1 MRGVASRSQEMER
14 RSLSAHQA
22 AEPLNLLN
30 DREEFHMRGTTTRR
44 TNRRIATAFL
54 LVAVASSLVL
64 QTQNVPTTHAASR
77 EPVRARH
84 GIVAST
90 NEIASHVGVDIM
102 KRGGNA
108 VDAAIA
114 VAFALAVTHPAAGNL
129 GGGGFMMIRLNDGR
143 TTAIDYREM
152 APAAATRNIYLDKN
166 GKVIEG
172 EGGSIE
178 GYRAAGVPGTV
189 RGMELALKKYG
200 SGKMSWAQLIEPAR
214 RLAANGFN
222 VTYTLSRSL
231 RGSREYLSKYP
242 ETKRIYL
249 NNGKFHNEGDVFV
262 QPDLA
267 ATFARLQ
274 QRGPN
279 EFYTGQTAQLIA
291 ADMKRNNGLLTLDD
305 LRGYVAKERQP
316 LRGNYRGYE
325 VISMPPPSSG
335 GAVLIEMLN
344 ILEGYDFKKMDW
356 ASSNRYHLMTEA
368 MRRAFADRAE
378 YMGDTDFAKVPLAGL
393 VDKRYAAQLRNT
405 IDPERASSSEQVKA
419 GKPVGYESDET
430 THFTVVDADGNA
442 VANTYTLNN
451 SYGSA
456 VVAKGTGLIM
466 NDEMDDF
473 AAKPGTPNLYGL
485 IQGERNAVAPRKRP
499 LSAMTPTFVLRKD
512 GSLWF
517 TVGSPGG
524 PTIIN
529 TVLDVI
535 TNVID
540 YGMNIQQAIDA
551 PRIHH
556 QWLPDELVFE
566 PYGLSGDTQ
575 NALTARGHKLAKPRY
590 LGDAEGIM
598 IEEKTGVR
606 LGATDPRRSDGLA
619 VGY

>member
-1 MRGVASRSQEMER
+1 MKVMKIRSKMV
-14 RSLSAHQA
+14 
-22 AEPLNLLN
+22 LLL
-30 DREEFHMRGTTTRR
+30 
-44 TNRRIATAFL
+44 IW
-54 LVAVASSLVL
+54 VL
-64 QTQNVPTTHAASR
+64 TFVNVSHAAAR

-84 GIVAST
+84 GMVAST
-90 NEIASHVGVDIM
+90 NEVASGVGVDIM

-129 GGGGFMMIRLNDGR
+129 GGGGFMMIRLKDGR

-152 APAAATRNIYLDKN
+152 APAAAHRDIYLDKN
-166 GKVIEG
+166 GNLIEG
-172 EGGSIE
+172 EGGSLI

-200 SGKMSWAQLIEPAR
+200 SGKLTWAQLVEPAR
-214 RLAANGFN
+214 RLAANGFT
-222 VTYTLSRSL
+222 VTFSLARSL
-231 RGSREYLSKYP
+231 HSSREYLSKYA
-242 ETKRIYL
+242 ETSHIYL
-249 NNGKFHNEGDVFV
+249 RSNNFYKEGEIFR
-262 QPDLA
+262 QPELA

-274 QRGPN
+274 RSGPN
-279 EFYTGQTAQLIA
+279 EFYDGETARLIV
-291 ADMKRNNGLLTLDD
+291 ADMKRNNGLMTMED
-305 LRGYVAKERQP
+305 LRGYIAKERTP
-316 LRGNYRGYE
+316 VRGSYRGHE
-325 VISMPPPSSG
+325 IISMPPPSSG
-335 GAVLIEMLN
+335 GAVLIQMLN
-344 ILEGYDFKKMDW
+344 ILEGFDFQKLE
-356 ASSNRYHLMTEA
+356 ANSSDRYHLMAES

-378 YMGDTDFAKVPLAGL
+378 YMGDSDFVKVPVAGL
-393 VDKRYAAQLRNT
+393 IDKSYAATLRATINT
-405 IDPERASSSEQVKA
+405 DRASTSDEVRA
-419 GKPVGYESDET
+419 GRPAGYESDDT

-442 VANTYTLNN
+442 ASNTYTLNN

-456 VVAKGTGLIM
+456 AVVRGTGILL

-499 LSAMTPTFVLRKD
+499 LSAMTPTIVLRKD

-529 TVLDVI
+529 TVLCII

-540 YGMNIQQAIDA
+540 YEMNIQQAIDF

-556 QWLPDELVFE
+556 QWLPDELVGE
-566 PYGLSGDTQ
+566 PFGLSGDTQ
-575 NALTARGHKLAKPRY
+575 RALTSRGHKLAKLRY

-598 IEEKTGVR
+598 IEEKTGMR
-606 LGATDPRRSDGLA
+606 LGATDPRRSDGQA

>member
-1 MRGVASRSQEMER
+1 MKHTHSYSDLRAITFKSVVLVLTAS
-14 RSLSAHQA
+14 L
-22 AEPLNLLN
+22 
-30 DREEFHMRGTTTRR
+30 
-44 TNRRIATAFL
+44 L
-54 LVAVASSLVL
+54 LVSLGSTV
-64 QTQNVPTTHAASR
+64 THAASR
-77 EPVRARH
+77 EPVRARR

-90 NEIASHVGVDIM
+90 NEIASNVGVEIM

-129 GGGGFMMIRLNDGR
+129 GGGGFMMIRLKDGR

-166 GKVIEG
+166 GNVIEG
-172 EGGSIE
+172 EGGSVE

-189 RGMELALKKYG
+189 RGMELALRKYG
-200 SGKMSWAQLIEPAR
+200 SGKLNWAQLVEPAR
-214 RLAANGFN
+214 RLAANGFTVN
-222 VTYTLSRSL
+222 YTLARGL
-231 RGSREYLSKYP
+231 RGNREYLSKYP

-249 NNGKFHNEGDVFV
+249 NNGKFYNEGDRFV

-291 ADMKRNNGLLTLDD
+291 ADMKRHNGLLTLDD

-344 ILEGYDFKKMDW
+344 ILEGYDLKKMDW
-356 ASSNRYHLMTEA
+356 ASSERYHLMTEA

-378 YMGDTDFAKVPLAGL
+378 YMGDTDFAKVPIAGL
-393 VDKRYAAQLRNT
+393 VDKKYAAQLRST
-405 IDPERASSSEQVKA
+405 INPERASTSEQVKA
-419 GKPVGYESDET
+419 GKPVGYESEET
-430 THFTVVDADGNA
+430 THFTVVDAQGNA

-456 VVAKGTGLIM
+456 VVAKGTGLLM

-473 AAKPGTPNLYGL
+473 AAKPGTANLYGL
-485 IQGERNAVAPRKRP
+485 IQGERNAVAPHKRP

-529 TVLDVI
+529 TALCVI

-575 NALTARGHKLAKPRY
+575 TALTNRGHKLAKPRT

-598 IEEKTGVR
+598 IEEKTGIR

>member
-1 MRGVASRSQEMER
+1 MHTLRKFSRLLLIPALVFVFINASVTPLVQQSRS
-14 RSLSAHQA
+14 
-22 AEPLNLLN
+22 
-30 DREEFHMRGTTTRR
+30 
-44 TNRRIATAFL
+44 I
-54 LVAVASSLVL
+54 AVA
-64 QTQNVPTTHAASR
+64 AAR
-77 EPVRARH
+77 EPVRAKH

-90 NEIASHVGVDIM
+90 NEVASRVGVDIM

-108 VDAAIA
+108 VDAAIS

-129 GGGGFMMIRLNDGR
+129 GGGGFMMIRLKNGK

-152 APAAATRNIYLDKN
+152 APAAAHRDVYLDRDGNLIK
-166 GKVIEG
+166 G
-172 EGGSIE
+172 EGGSLV

-200 SGKMSWAQLIEPAR
+200 SGKLTWEQLIEPAR
-214 RLAANGFN
+214 QLAAHGFR
-222 VTYTLSRSL
+222 VTYSLAGSL
-231 RGSREYLSKYP
+231 RGNRDYLSQYP

-249 NNGKFHNEGDVFV
+249 RGDMFYNEGELFR
-262 QPDLA
+262 QPELA

-274 QRGPN
+274 RTGPN
-279 EFYTGQTAQLIA
+279 EFYEGETARLIV
-291 ADMKRNNGLLTLDD
+291 ADMKRNNGLMTMAD
-305 LRGYVAKERQP
+305 LRGYIARERTP
-316 LRGNYRGYE
+316 LRGKYRGHE
-325 VISMPPPSSG
+325 IISMPPPSSG

-344 ILEGYDFKKMDW
+344 ILEGYDLKTME
-356 ASSNRYHLMTEA
+356 ASSSDRYHLMAEA

-378 YMGDTDFAKVPLAGL
+378 YMGDSDFVKVPVSGL
-393 VDKRYAAQLRNT
+393 IDKSYAATLRSTINT
-405 IDPERASSSEQVKA
+405 ERASTSAEVRA
-419 GKPVGYESDET
+419 GRPAGYESEET
-430 THFTVVDADGNA
+430 THLTVVDAEGNA

-456 VVAKGTGLIM
+456 AVAKGTGIIL

-473 AAKPGTPNLYGL
+473 AAKPGTANMYGL

-499 LSAMTPTFVLRKD
+499 LSAMTPTIVLRQD
-512 GSLWF
+512 GRFWF
-517 TVGSPGG
+517 TIGSPGG

-529 TVLDVI
+529 TVLCVI

-540 YGMNIQQAIDA
+540 YDMNIQQAIDA

-556 QWLPDELVFE
+556 QWLPDEVVGE
-566 PYGLSGDTQ
+566 PFGLSGDTQ
-575 NALTARGHKLAKPRY
+575 RALTSRGHTLAKLRY

>member
-1 MRGVASRSQEMER
+1 MKTIKVVV
-14 RSLSAHQA
+14 
-22 AEPLNLLN
+22 
-30 DREEFHMRGTTTRR
+30 
-44 TNRRIATAFL
+44 FL
-54 LVAVASSLVL
+54 LVIAL
-64 QTQNVPTTHAASR
+64 NVPMTMAR

-84 GIVAST
+84 GMVAST
-90 NEIASHVGVDIM
+90 NEVASRVGVEIM

-129 GGGGFMMIRLNDGR
+129 GGGGFMMIRLKDGR

-152 APAAATRNIYLDKN
+152 APVAAHRDVYLDKN
-166 GKVIEG
+166 GNLIEG
-172 EGGSIE
+172 EGGSLV

-200 SGKMSWAQLIEPAR
+200 SGKLTWAQLVEPAR
-214 RLAANGFN
+214 QLAGRGFV
-222 VTYTLSRSL
+222 VTHSLERSL
-231 RGSREYLSKYP
+231 YSNREYLEKYA

-249 NNGKFHNEGDVFV
+249 KGGQFYKEGEFFR
-262 QPDLA
+262 QPELA

-274 QRGPN
+274 RFGPN
-279 EFYTGQTAQLIA
+279 EFYEGETARLIV
-291 ADMKRNNGLLTLDD
+291 ADMKRNNGLMTMDD
-305 LRGYVAKERQP
+305 LRGYVAKERAP
-316 LRGNYRGYE
+316 VRGNYRGHE
-325 VISMPPPSSG
+325 IISMPPPSSG
-335 GAVLIEMLN
+335 GAVLIQMLN
-344 ILEGYDFKKMDW
+344 ILEGFDLQKLE
-356 ASSNRYHLMTEA
+356 ASSSDRYHLMAEA

-378 YMGDTDFAKVPLAGL
+378 YMGDTDFVKVPIPGL
-393 VDKRYAAQLRNT
+393 IDKAYAATLRATINT
-405 IDPERASSSEQVKA
+405 ERASTSTEVRA
-419 GKPVGYESDET
+419 GRPAGYESEET
-430 THFTVVDADGNA
+430 THFTVVDAEGNA
-442 VANTYTLNN
+442 VSNTYTLNN

-456 VVAKGTGLIM
+456 AVAKGTGIIL

-485 IQGERNAVAPRKRP
+485 IQGERNAVAPKKRP
-499 LSAMTPTFVLRKD
+499 LSAMTPTIVLRKD

-529 TVLDVI
+529 TVLCVI

-540 YGMNIQQAIDA
+540 YEMNIQQAIDF

-556 QWLPDELVFE
+556 QWLPDELVGE
-566 PYGLSGDTQ
+566 PFGLSGDTQ
-575 NALTARGHKLAKPRY
+575 KALAARGHKLAKLRY

-598 IEEKTGVR
+598 IEEKTGMR

-619 VGY
+619 HGY

>member
-1 MRGVASRSQEMER
+1 MNEIDFPPQ
-14 RSLSAHQA
+14 
-22 AEPLNLLN
+22 
-30 DREEFHMRGTTTRR
+30 EEFGESSNPEKRKMKSKT
-44 TNRRIATAFL
+44 FL
-54 LVAVASSLVL
+54 RLRLTLVRLLIVGCCITQVSTILFRPSAVVI
-64 QTQNVPTTHAASR
+64 AASR
-77 EPVRARH
+77 EPVRARR

-90 NEIASHVGVDIM
+90 NEVASKVGVDIM

-129 GGGGFMMIRLNDGR
+129 GGGGFMMIRLKNGR

-152 APAAATRNIYLDKN
+152 APAAATRDMYLDKN
-166 GKVIEG
+166 GNVIKG
-172 EGGSIE
+172 EGGPLE
-178 GYRAAGVPGTV
+178 GYRASGVPGTV

-200 SGKMSWAQLIEPAR
+200 SRRLTWAQLVEPAR
-214 RLAANGFN
+214 ALAANGIT
-222 VTYTLSRSL
+222 VTHNLARNLRSS
-231 RGSREYLSKYP
+231 GEYLSKYA

-249 NNGKFHNEGDVFV
+249 NNGKFYSEGDLFR

-274 QRGPN
+274 RGPN
-279 EFYTGQTAQLIA
+279 EFYEGQTARMIVDDL
-291 ADMKRNNGLLTLDD
+291 KRHNGLITMDD
-305 LRGYVAKERQP
+305 MRGYVAKEREP
-316 LRGNYRGYE
+316 LRGTYRGYE

-344 ILEGYDFKKMDW
+344 ILEGYDLRKMDS
-356 ASSNRYHLMTEA
+356 ASSDRHHLTTEA

-378 YMGDTDFAKVPLAGL
+378 YMGDTDFVKVPIAGL
-393 VDKRYAAQLRNT
+393 IDKKYAAQQRRT
-405 IDPERASSSEQVKA
+405 IDEQRASTSDQVKA
-419 GKPVGYESDET
+419 GKPAGYESEET
-430 THFTVVDADGNA
+430 THFTVVDAEGNA
-442 VANTYTLNN
+442 VSNTYTLNN

-456 VVAKGTGLIM
+456 VVAKGTGILM

-529 TVLDVI
+529 TVLNVI
-535 TNVID
+535 INVID
-540 YGMNIQQAIDA
+540 FDMNIQQAIDA

-556 QWLPDELVFE
+556 QWLPDELVYE

-575 NALTARGHKLAKPRY
+575 RALIARGHKLISKPRY
-590 LGDAEGIM
+590 MGDCEGIM
-598 IEEKTGVR
+598 IEEKTGLR

-619 VGY
+619 IGY

>member
-1 MRGVASRSQEMER
+1 MKQSNRKIIRTFTTASLLICF
-14 RSLSAHQA
+14 SLSLSFQPA
-22 AEPLNLLN
+22 
-30 DREEFHMRGTTTRR
+30 
-44 TNRRIATAFL
+44 RIADNFT
-54 LVAVASSLVL
+54 VA
-64 QTQNVPTTHAASR
+64 AASR

-84 GIVAST
+84 GVVAST
-90 NEIASHVGVDIM
+90 NEVASRVGVDVM

-114 VAFALAVTHPAAGNL
+114 IAFALAVTHPAAGNL
-129 GGGGFMMIRLNDGR
+129 GGGGFMMIRLKDGR

-166 GKVIEG
+166 GNVIDG

-200 SGKMSWAQLIEPAR
+200 SHRLTWSQLIEPAR
-214 RLAANGFN
+214 RLAANGFT
-222 VTYTLSRSL
+222 VTNSLARGL
-231 RGSREYLSKYP
+231 RGNREYLSKYA

-249 NNGKFHNEGDVFV
+249 NNGKFYNEGDLFV

-267 ATFARLQ
+267 ATFTRLQ

-279 EFYTGQTAQLIA
+279 EFYEGQTARLIV
-291 ADMKRNNGLLTLDD
+291 DDLKRHNGLMTLEDM
-305 LRGYVAKERQP
+305 RGYVAKERAT
-316 LRGNYRGYE
+316 LRGSYRGYE
-325 VISMPPPSSG
+325 IISMPPPSSG
-335 GAVLIEMLN
+335 GAVLLEMLN
-344 ILEGYDFKKMDW
+344 ILEGYDLKKMDS
-356 ASSNRYHLMTEA
+356 ASSERYHLMTEA

-378 YMGDTDFAKVPLAGL
+378 YMGDTDFVKVPVAGL
-393 VDKRYAAQLRNT
+393 IDKKYAAQLRNT
-405 IDPERASSSEQVKA
+405 ISLNRASSSEQVKA
-419 GKPVGYESDET
+419 GKPLGYESEET
-430 THFTVVDADGNA
+430 THFTVVDAEGNA
-442 VANTYTLNN
+442 VSNTYTLNN
-451 SYGSA
+451 SFGSA

-485 IQGERNAVAPRKRP
+485 IQGERNSVAPHKRP

-535 TNVID
+535 TDVID
-540 YGMNIQQAIDA
+540 YNMNIQQAIDA

-575 NALTARGHKLAKPRY
+575 EALRARGHKLVDKPRY
-590 LGDAEGIM
+590 LGDCEGIM
-598 IEEKTGVR
+598 IEEKTGIR
-606 LGATDPRRSDGLA
+606 LGATDPRRSDGVA

>member
-1 MRGVASRSQEMER
+1 MRR
-14 RSLSAHQA
+14 
-22 AEPLNLLN
+22 
-30 DREEFHMRGTTTRR
+30 DRK
-44 TNRRIATAFL
+44 IVLL
-54 LVAVASSLVL
+54 LVWVL
-64 QTQNVPTTHAASR
+64 TFVNVSHAAPR

-84 GIVAST
+84 GMVAST
-90 NEIASHVGVDIM
+90 NEVASRVGVQIM

-129 GGGGFMMIRLNDGR
+129 GGGGFMMIRLKDGR
-143 TTAIDYREM
+143 STAIDYREM
-152 APAAATRNIYLDKN
+152 APAAAHRNVYLDKN
-166 GKVIEG
+166 GNLIEG
-172 EGGSIE
+172 EGGSLV

-200 SGKMSWAQLIEPAR
+200 SGKLTWSQLLEPAR
-214 RLAANGFN
+214 LLAANGFT
-222 VTYTLSRSL
+222 VTYELARSL
-231 RGSREYLSKYP
+231 KGSDDYLSKYA

-249 NNGKFHNEGDVFV
+249 RGGNFYKEGEVFR
-262 QPDLA
+262 QPELA

-274 QRGPN
+274 RSGPN
-279 EFYTGQTAQLIA
+279 EFYEGETARLIV
-291 ADMKRNNGLLTLDD
+291 ADMKRHNGLMTMED
-305 LRGYVAKERQP
+305 LRGYVAKERTP
-316 LRGNYRGYE
+316 LRGTYRGHE
-325 VISMPPPSSG
+325 IISMPPPSSG

-344 ILEGYDFKKMDW
+344 ILEGYDLQKTD
-356 ASSNRYHLMTEA
+356 ANSSDRYHLMAEA

-378 YMGDTDFAKVPLAGL
+378 YMGDSDFVKVPVAGL
-393 VDKRYAAQLRNT
+393 IDKSYAATLRAT
-405 IDPERASSSEQVKA
+405 IKTDRASTSAEVRA
-419 GKPVGYESDET
+419 GRPAGYESEET

-456 VVAKGTGLIM
+456 AVAKGTGMLL

-499 LSAMTPTFVLRKD
+499 LSAMTPTIVLRKD

-529 TVLDVI
+529 TVLCII
-535 TNVID
+535 TDAID
-540 YGMNIQQAIDA
+540 YNMNIQQAIDA

-556 QWLPDELVFE
+556 QWLPDELVGE
-566 PYGLSGDTQ
+566 PFGLSGDTQ
-575 NALTARGHKLAKPRY
+575 RALTARGHTLAKLRY

-598 IEEKTGVR
+598 IEEKTGMR
-606 LGATDPRRSDGLA
+606 LGATDPRRSDGQA

>member
-1 MRGVASRSQEMER
+1 MNTLRKLGQVLLILIFVNSSVLSVA
-14 RSLSAHQA
+14 
-22 AEPLNLLN
+22 
-30 DREEFHMRGTTTRR
+30 G
-44 TNRRIATAFL
+44 
-54 LVAVASSLVL
+54 
-64 QTQNVPTTHAASR
+64 R
-77 EPVRARH
+77 EPAR
-84 GIVAST
+84 GKRGMVAST
-90 NEIASHVGVDIM
+90 NEVASRVGVEIM

-129 GGGGFMMIRLNDGR
+129 GGGGFMMIRLKDGR
-143 TTAIDYREM
+143 STAIDYREM
-152 APAAATRNIYLDKN
+152 APAAAHRNVYLDKN
-166 GKVIEG
+166 GNLIEG
-172 EGGSIE
+172 EGGSLI

-200 SGKMSWAQLIEPAR
+200 SGKLTWSQLVDPAR
-214 RLAANGFN
+214 RLAATGFT
-222 VTYTLSRSL
+222 VTNSLARSL
-231 RGSREYLSKYP
+231 ENSHEYLSTYA

-249 NNGKFHNEGDVFV
+249 RNGRFYREGELFR
-262 QPDLA
+262 QPELA

-274 QRGPN
+274 RFGPN
-279 EFYTGQTAQLIA
+279 EFYQGETARLIT
-291 ADMKRNNGLLTLDD
+291 ADMKRNNGLMTLED
-305 LRGYVAKERQP
+305 LRGYVAKERTP
-316 LRGNYRGYE
+316 LRGNYRGHE
-325 VISMPPPSSG
+325 IISMPPPSSG

-344 ILEGYDFKKMDW
+344 ILEGYELNKFEA
-356 ASSNRYHLMTEA
+356 ASSDRYHLMAEA

-378 YMGDTDFAKVPLAGL
+378 YMGDTDFVKVPIAGL
-393 VDKRYAAQLRNT
+393 IDKAYAAQLRSSINT
-405 IDPERASSSEQVKA
+405 ERASNSAEVSA
-419 GKPVGYESDET
+419 GRPAGYESEET
-430 THFTVVDADGNA
+430 THFTVVDAEGNA
-442 VANTYTLNN
+442 VSNTYTLNN

-456 VVAKGTGLIM
+456 AMAKGTGILL
-466 NDEMDDF
+466 NNEMDDF

-485 IQGERNAVAPRKRP
+485 IQGERNAVAPKKRP
-499 LSAMTPTFVLRKD
+499 LSAMTPTIVLRKD

-529 TVLDVI
+529 TVLCII

-540 YGMNIQQAIDA
+540 YEMNIQQAIDA

-556 QWLPDELVFE
+556 QWLPDELVGE
-566 PYGLSGDTQ
+566 PYGLSGDTIR
-575 NALTARGHKLAKPRY
+575 ALTTRGHTLAKKRY

>member
-1 MRGVASRSQEMER
+1 MRAR
-14 RSLSAHQA
+14 
-22 AEPLNLLN
+22 
-30 DREEFHMRGTTTRR
+30 TTCG
-44 TNRRIATAFL
+44 TNRRVATIFLSVAIA
-54 LVAVASSLVL
+54 ASLIL
-64 QTQNVPTTHAASR
+64 QTNSNVTSLAASR

-90 NEIASHVGVDIM
+90 NEIATNVGVDIM

-129 GGGGFMMIRLNDGR
+129 GGGGFMMIRLQDGR

-152 APAAATRNIYLDKN
+152 APAAATRNVYLDKN
-166 GKVIEG
+166 GNVIEG

-189 RGMELALKKYG
+189 RGMELALKTYG
-200 SGKMSWAQLIEPAR
+200 SGKLSWAQLIEPAR
-214 RLAANGFN
+214 RLAANGFTVN
-222 VTYTLSRSL
+222 HSLERSL
-231 RGSREYLSKYP
+231 RGSRDYLSQYP

-249 NNGKFHNEGDVFV
+249 NNGKLYSEGDRFV

-279 EFYTGQTAQLIA
+279 EFYEGQTAQLIA
-291 ADMKRNNGLLTLDD
+291 ADMKRHNGLLTLED
-305 LRGYVAKERQP
+305 LHGYVAKERQP

-356 ASSNRYHLMTEA
+356 ASSARYHLMTEA

-378 YMGDTDFAKVPLAGL
+378 YMGDTDFVKVPIAGL
-393 VDKRYAAQLRNT
+393 VDKKYAAQLRNT
-405 IDPERASSSEQVKA
+405 INPERASTSEQVTA
-419 GKPVGYESDET
+419 GKPLGYESEET
-430 THFTVVDADGNA
+430 THFTVVDAAGNA
-442 VANTYTLNN
+442 VSNTYTLNN
-451 SYGSA
+451 SFGSA
-456 VVAKGTGLIM
+456 VVAQGTGLIM

-499 LSAMTPTFVLRKD
+499 LSAMTPTFVLRQD

-535 TNVID
+535 TNVVD

-575 NALTARGHKLAKPRY
+575 TALTARGHKLAKPRY

-598 IEEKTGVR
+598 IEEKTGMR

>member
-1 MRGVASRSQEMER
+1 MKIKRTLTLALILFTLFSAPTF
-14 RSLSAHQA
+14 SL
-22 AEPLNLLN
+22 
-30 DREEFHMRGTTTRR
+30 F
-44 TNRRIATAFL
+44 
-54 LVAVASSLVL
+54 
-64 QTQNVPTTHAASR
+64 QTPVPVPALAASR

-84 GIVAST
+84 GVVAST
-90 NEIASHVGVDIM
+90 NEVASQVGVDIM

-108 VDAAIA
+108 IDAAIA

-129 GGGGFMMIRLNDGR
+129 GGGGFMMIRLKDGR

-152 APAAATRNIYLDKN
+152 APAAASRNVYLDKN
-166 GKVIEG
+166 GDVIKG

-200 SGKMSWAQLIEPAR
+200 SHRLTWSQLIEPAR
-214 RLAANGFN
+214 RLATNGFT
-222 VTYTLSRSL
+222 VTNSLARGL
-231 RGSREYLSKYP
+231 RGSRDYLSKYP

-249 NNGKFHNEGDVFV
+249 KNGKFYNEGDLFV
-262 QPDLA
+262 QPELG

-274 QRGPN
+274 RGGPN
-279 EFYTGQTAQLIA
+279 EFYEGQTAKLIV
-291 ADMKRNNGLLTLDD
+291 DD
-305 LRGYVAKERQP
+305 LKRHDGLITMEDMRGYVAKERET
-316 LRGNYRGYE
+316 LRGTYRGYD
-325 VISMPPPSSG
+325 VVSMPPPSSG
-335 GAVLIEMLN
+335 GAVLLEMLN
-344 ILEGYDFKKMDW
+344 ILEGYDLKKMDW
-356 ASSNRYHLMTEA
+356 ASSERYHLMAEA

-378 YMGDTDFAKVPLAGL
+378 YMGDTDFVKVPIAGL
-393 VDKRYAAQLRNT
+393 IDKKYASQLRST
-405 IDPERASSSEQVKA
+405 IDPHRASTSEQVKA
-419 GKPVGYESDET
+419 GKPAGYESDET

-456 VVAKGTGLIM
+456 VVAKGTGIIM

-473 AAKPGTPNLYGL
+473 AGKPGTPNLYGL

-540 YGMNIQQAIDA
+540 YNMNIQQAIDA

-556 QWLPDELVFE
+556 QWLPDELVYE

-575 NALTARGHKLAKPRY
+575 AALTARGHKLVDKPRY
-590 LGDAEGIM
+590 LGDCEGIM
-598 IEEKTGVR
+598 IEEKTGIR

>member
-1 MRGVASRSQEMER
+1 MRRKLFVV
-14 RSLSAHQA
+14 
-22 AEPLNLLN
+22 
-30 DREEFHMRGTTTRR
+30 TR
-44 TNRRIATAFL
+44 FL
-54 LVAVASSLVL
+54 LLTSLIAVFCSTQVPPISFQSS
-64 QTQNVPTTHAASR
+64 NTTLAASR

-84 GIVAST
+84 GVVAST
-90 NEIASHVGVDIM
+90 NEVASKVGVDIM

-129 GGGGFMMIRLNDGR
+129 GGGGFMMIRLKDGR
-143 TTAIDYREM
+143 ATAIDYREM
-152 APAAATRNIYLDKN
+152 APAAATHNIYLDKD

-172 EGGSIE
+172 DGGSVE

-200 SGKMSWAQLIEPAR
+200 SHRLTWSQLIEPAR
-214 RLAANGFN
+214 ALAANGFS
-222 VTYTLSRSL
+222 VTYGLARGLRSNKD
-231 RGSREYLSKYP
+231 YLSKYT

-249 NNGKFHNEGDVFV
+249 NNGRFYNEGELFR

-274 QRGPN
+274 RSGPN
-279 EFYTGQTAQLIA
+279 EFYEGQTARLIV
-291 ADMKRNNGLLTLDD
+291 DDLKRHNGLITMEDMH
-305 LRGYVAKERQP
+305 GYVAKERDT
-316 LRGNYRGYE
+316 LRGTYRGYE
-325 VISMPPPSSG
+325 IISMPPPSSG

-344 ILEGYDFKKMDW
+344 ILEGYDFKKIDW
-356 ASSNRYHLMTEA
+356 ASADRYHLTTEA

-378 YMGDTDFAKVPLAGL
+378 YMGDADFVKVPIAGL
-393 VDKRYAAQLRNT
+393 TDKKYAERLRLSINR
-405 IDPERASSSEQVKA
+405 ERASSSEQVKA
-419 GKPVGYESDET
+419 GKPVGYESEET
-430 THFTVVDADGNA
+430 THFTVVDAEGNA

-456 VVAKGTGLIM
+456 VVARGTGIIM

-485 IQGERNAVAPRKRP
+485 IQGERNSVAPHKRP

-540 YGMNIQQAIDA
+540 YNMNIQQAIDA

-575 NALTARGHKLAKPRY
+575 NALVARGHKLAKPRY
-590 LGDAEGIM
+590 LGDCEGIM
-598 IEEKTGVR
+598 IEEKTGMR

>member
-1 MRGVASRSQEMER
+1 MITRNNSRNIALALLIAFAFLNA
-14 RSLSAHQA
+14 SLSSVAPNAFA
-22 AEPLNLLN
+22 A
-30 DREEFHMRGTTTRR
+30 
-44 TNRRIATAFL
+44 A
-54 LVAVASSLVL
+54 
-64 QTQNVPTTHAASR
+64 R
-77 EPVRARH
+77 EPVRAKH

-90 NEIASHVGVDIM
+90 NEVASSVGVDVM

-129 GGGGFMMIRLNDGR
+129 SGGGFMMIRLNNGK

-152 APAAATRNIYLDKN
+152 APAAATRNIYLDKD
-166 GKVIEG
+166 GKLIQG
-172 EGGSIE
+172 EGGSLE

-200 SGKMSWAQLIEPAR
+200 SGKLTWSQLIEPAR
-214 RLAANGFN
+214 RLAANGFE
-222 VTYTLSRSL
+222 VTYSLARSL
-231 RGSREYLSKYP
+231 RNSKDYLSKYP

-249 NNGKFHNEGDVFV
+249 KEGDFYNEGEIFK

-274 QRGPN
+274 QGGPN
-279 EFYTGQTAQLIA
+279 EFYEGETARLIVN
-291 ADMKRNNGLLTLDD
+291 DMKRNNGLMTLED
-305 LRGYVAKERQP
+305 LRGYVAKERAP
-316 LRGNYRGYE
+316 LRGVYRGHE
-325 VISMPPPSSG
+325 IISMPPPSSG

-344 ILEGYDFKKMDW
+344 ILEGYDLGKLD
-356 ASSNRYHLMTEA
+356 ANSSERYHLMAEA

-378 YMGDTDFAKVPLAGL
+378 YMGDSDFVKVPVAGL
-393 VDKRYAAQLRNT
+393 IDKAYAAKLRSNIST
-405 IDPERASSSEQVKA
+405 ERASTSAEVRA
-419 GKPVGYESDET
+419 GRPAGYESEET
-430 THFTVVDADGNA
+430 THFTVVDAEGNA

-456 VVAKGTGLIM
+456 AVAKGTGMLL

-473 AAKPGTPNLYGL
+473 AAKPGTPNMYGL

-499 LSAMTPTFVLRKD
+499 LSAMTPTIVLRKD
-512 GSLWF
+512 GSFWF

-529 TVLDVI
+529 TVLCVI

-540 YGMNIQQAIDA
+540 FDMNIQQAIDA

-556 QWLPDELVFE
+556 QWLPDELVGE
-566 PYGLSGDTQ
+566 PLGLSGDTQ
-575 NALTARGHKLAKPRY
+575 KALTSRGHTLAKQRT

-606 LGATDPRRSDGLA
+606 LGATDPRRSDGA
-619 VGY
+619 AIGY

>member
-1 MRGVASRSQEMER
+1 MMRSTRNTSTVR
-14 RSLSAHQA
+14 RITTTLLLLALTVSA
-22 AEPLNLLN
+22 NLLPSN
-30 DREEFHMRGTTTRR
+30 PWNFPAR
-44 TNRRIATAFL
+44 
-54 LVAVASSLVL
+54 
-64 QTQNVPTTHAASR
+64 AASR
-77 EPVRARH
+77 EPVRARR

-90 NEIASHVGVDIM
+90 NEVASRVGVDIM

-108 VDAAIA
+108 IDAAIA

-129 GGGGFMMIRLNDGR
+129 GGGGFMMIRFKDGR

-152 APAAATRNIYLDKN
+152 APAAATRNVYLDKDGN
-166 GKVIEG
+166 VIKG
-172 EGGSIE
+172 EGGPIE

-189 RGMELALKKYG
+189 RGMELALKQYG
-200 SGKMSWAQLIEPAR
+200 SRKLTWAQLVEPAR
-214 RLAANGFN
+214 RLAANGFT
-222 VTYTLSRSL
+222 VTNSLARGL
-231 RGSREYLSKYP
+231 RGSREYLSKYA

-249 NNGKFHNEGDVFV
+249 NDGKFYNEGDLFV

-279 EFYTGQTAQLIA
+279 EFYEGQTARLITDDLKRHNGLITM
-291 ADMKRNNGLLTLDD
+291 ADM
-305 LRGYVAKERQP
+305 RGYVAKERQP

-325 VISMPPPSSG
+325 IISMPPPSSG

-344 ILEGYDFKKMDW
+344 ILEGYDLKKMDW
-356 ASSNRYHLMTEA
+356 ASSDRYHFMTEA

-378 YMGDTDFAKVPLAGL
+378 YMGDNDFVKVPIAGL
-393 VDKRYAAQLRNT
+393 IDKKYAARLRST
-405 IDPERASSSEQVKA
+405 INMERASTSEQVRA
-419 GKPVGYESDET
+419 GKPAGYESDET
-430 THFTVVDADGNA
+430 THFTVVDAEGNA

-456 VVAKGTGLIM
+456 VVAKGTGIIM

-499 LSAMTPTFVLRKD
+499 LSAMTPTFVLRTD

-529 TVLDVI
+529 TALCVI

-540 YGMNIQQAIDA
+540 FGMNIQQAIDA

-556 QWLPDELVFE
+556 QWLPDELVYE

-575 NALTARGHKLAKPRY
+575 RALTSRGHKLIDKPRY
-590 LGDAEGIM
+590 LGDCEGIM
-598 IEEKTGVR
+598 IEEKTGMR

>member
-1 MRGVASRSQEMER
+1 MKTSYRFSNFLIAV
-14 RSLSAHQA
+14 SLALA
-22 AEPLNLLN
+22 L
-30 DREEFHMRGTTTRR
+30 
-44 TNRRIATAFL
+44 ATASFVSVSL
-54 LVAVASSLVL
+54 LPSLVA
-64 QTQNVPTTHAASR
+64 TAASR
-77 EPVRARH
+77 EPLRSRH
-84 GIVAST
+84 GVVAST
-90 NEIASHVGVDIM
+90 SEIASQVGVDIL

-114 VAFALAVTHPAAGNL
+114 VAFALVVTHPAAGNL
-129 GGGGFMMIRLNDGR
+129 GGGGFMMIRLRDGQ

-152 APAAATRNIYLDKN
+152 APMAATRYIYLDKN
-166 GKVIEG
+166 GNVIKG
-172 EGGSIE
+172 EGGPLV

-189 RGMELALKKYG
+189 RGMELALKKFG
-200 SGKMSWAQLIEPAR
+200 SGKLTWAQLIEPAR
-214 RLAANGFN
+214 RLAANGFILN
-222 VTYTLSRSL
+222 YTLAQSL
-231 RGSREYLSKYP
+231 REDSEYLSLYP

-249 NNGKFHNEGDVFV
+249 NNGKYYSEGDLFR

-267 ATFARLQ
+267 ATFTRLQ
-274 QRGPN
+274 RGGPN
-279 EFYTGQTAQLIA
+279 EFYEGQTARMIVE
-291 ADMKRNNGLLTLDD
+291 DMKRNKGLITGND
-305 LRGYVAKERQP
+305 LRNYRAKERAP
-316 LRGNYRGYE
+316 LRGTYRGYE

-335 GAVLIEMLN
+335 GAVLIQMLN
-344 ILEGYDFKKMDW
+344 ILEGYDLNKLDW
-356 ASSNRYHLMTEA
+356 ASSDRYHLMTEA

-378 YMGDTDFAKVPLAGL
+378 YMGDADFVHVPVAGL
-393 VDKRYAAQLRNT
+393 IDKNYAAALRDSINLR
-405 IDPERASSSEQVKA
+405 RASNSQEVRA
-419 GKPVGYESDET
+419 GKPPGHESDET
-430 THFTVVDADGNA
+430 THFTVVDNQGNA

-451 SYGSA
+451 SYGSG
-456 VVAKGTGLIM
+456 VVARGTGLLL

-485 IQGERNAVAPRKRP
+485 IQGERNAVAPQKRP

-517 TVGSPGG
+517 TVGTPGG

-529 TVLDVI
+529 TVLCVI

-540 YGMNIQQAIDA
+540 FNMNMQQAIDA

-575 NALTARGHKLAKPRY
+575 KALTELGHKLARPRY

-598 IEEKTGVR
+598 IEERTGVR

-619 VGY
+619 IGY

>member
-1 MRGVASRSQEMER
+1 MLRIFLVTCLTAGLFAFPGSQLFPGVA
-14 RSLSAHQA
+14 
-22 AEPLNLLN
+22 
-30 DREEFHMRGTTTRR
+30 
-44 TNRRIATAFL
+44 
-54 LVAVASSLVL
+54 
-64 QTQNVPTTHAASR
+64 PTTASAASR

-90 NEIASHVGVDIM
+90 NEVASRVGVDIM

-108 VDAAIA
+108 IDAAIA

-129 GGGGFMMIRLNDGR
+129 GGGGFMMIRLKNGK

-152 APAAATRNIYLDKN
+152 APAAATHNIYLDQDGN
-166 GKVIEG
+166 LIQG
-172 EGGSIE
+172 EGGSLV

-200 SGKMSWAQLIEPAR
+200 SGKLSWSQLIEPAR
-214 RLAANGFN
+214 RLANGFT
-222 VTYTLSRSL
+222 VTHTLARSL
-231 RGSREYLSKYP
+231 RGSNDYLSQYP

-249 NNGKFHNEGDVFV
+249 NGGKFYNEGDLFR

-274 QRGPN
+274 SAGPN
-279 EFYTGQTAQLIA
+279 EFYVGQTAKMIVDDVKRHNGLITI
-291 ADMKRNNGLLTLDD
+291 ADM
-305 LRGYVAKERQP
+305 RGYVAKERKP
-316 LRGNYRGYE
+316 VRGNYRGYE

-344 ILEGYDFKKMDW
+344 ILEGYDLSKFDS
-356 ASSNRYHLMTEA
+356 ASSERYHLMTEA

-378 YMGDTDFAKVPLAGL
+378 FMGDSDFVKVPVAGL
-393 VDKRYAAQLRNT
+393 IEKSYAEKLRAGINT
-405 IDPERASSSEQVKA
+405 ERASTSAEISA
-419 GKPVGYESDET
+419 GQPVGHESEET
-430 THFTVVDADGNA
+430 THFTVVDAEGNA

-456 VVAKGTGLIM
+456 AVAKGTGIIL

-473 AAKPGTPNLYGL
+473 AAKPGTPNMYGL
-485 IQGERNAVAPRKRP
+485 IQGERNAVAPHKRP

-529 TVLDVI
+529 TALCVI
-535 TNVID
+535 INVVD
-540 YGMNIQQAIDA
+540 YGMDIQQALDF

-556 QWLPDELVFE
+556 QWLPDELIFE

-575 NALTARGHKLAKPRY
+575 RALVSLGHKLARPRY

-598 IEEKTGVR
+598 IEEKTGMR